1 MIVPSVRSGTTTPI
15 SRTMATWGAGSGAA
29 ADYARIVESLLVV
42 GIVVFLVALVAM
54 VTITAVSIAWLR
66 RLWRSLRQSPT
77 LSWIARRAETAR
89 QVLTYREA
97 LRLAPP
103 RATDLTLRVQRKAM
117 ALEGI
122 AGELGPRERFR
133 VEQTTRRY
141 LPDTLNAYR
150 MALMG
155 GDDERREV
163 AQELLVDQLSR
174 LEGNLDRIAVG
185 AGEKGIAALKAN
197 GMFIDSISAPP
208 ADDLQLPRPDA

>member
-1 MIVPSVRSGTTTPI
+1 M
-15 SRTMATWGAGSGAA
+15 
-29 ADYARIVESLLVV
+29 ESLLIA
-42 GIVVFLVALVAM
+42 GIVVLVITLVAV
-54 VTITAVSIAWLR
+54 VTIAAVFVAWLR

-89 QVLTYREA
+89 QVFSYREA

-103 RATDLTLRVQRKAM
+103 RATDLTLRVQRKAT
-117 ALEGI
+117 ALEAI

-141 LPDTLNAYR
+141 LPDTLNAFQ

-155 GDDERREV
+155 GDSERRKV
-163 AQELLVDQLSR
+163 AQALLVDQLSR
-174 LEGNLDRIAVG
+174 LEGNLDRIAAG
-185 AGEKGIAALKAN
+185 AGDKGIAALSAN

-208 ADDLQLPRPDA
+208 ADDLDLPKPDS